1 MDPLGICDAFQKVQE
16 CWGGRSDDLRRRW
29 IALLHELQDITV
41 EELKKAEEGK
51 KGGSEEAREAL
62 LEAVRRQASLS
73 RKYYAAVGRWMKEMV
88 ENAEGLDEGERRR
101 ALFWV
106 RQVIGALNPANFF
119 WTNPSAVQRFIDSAG
134 ASLID
139 GMANFWED
147 AWERDFM
154 AKIVDEKSYG
164 VGRNLAVTPGAVVYR
179 NDLMEL
185 IQYTPTTD
193 KVHDRPLLFIPP
205 WINKYYIFDLSQ
217 EASFVRYMRDRGFS
231 VFIIS
236 WRNPNPDMRDVS
248 FDDYMREGALRAV
261 EVVRDVCGA
270 RKIHAAGYCIGG
282 TLLAVLMAWHAAADG
297 RKINPVAD
305 WTLFST
311 LVDFSEPGEIGVFVS
326 PRSVAAVEDLMK
338 TDGYLHKRYLSMT
351 FRLLGAD
358 NLIWRNFVH
367 NYLYGG
373 QPPKSDMLF
382 WNEDGTHLP
391 EAMCSFYL
399 REFYLHNNLVRP
411 DGVTIAGRPLDL
423 GRVREPLY
431 CVGTQLDHICP
442 WRGTFLTGRIV
453 SGPVRYVLSSEG
465 HITGIINPPS
475 EYSRRRY
482 WAGELLKDD
491 EPETWLGR
499 QDPRTGSWW
508 EDWVAW
514 LLARGGRMKSPP
526 GLGNQ
531 RHPPLTEA
539 PGTYVFEK

>member
-62 LEAVRRQASLS
+62 LEAVKRQASIS
-73 RKYYAAVGRWMKEMV
+73 RKYYAAVGRWMKELV
-88 ENAEGLDEGERRR
+88 EKAEGLDEGDRRR

-106 RQVIGALNPANFF
+106 RQVLGALNPANFF
-119 WTNPSAVQRFIDSAG
+119 WTNPAAVQRFIDSAG
-134 ASLID
+134 TSLID
-139 GMANFWED
+139 GLANFWED
-147 AWERDFM
+147 TWERDFM
-154 AKIVDEKSYG
+154 TRIVDQGSYG

-205 WINKYYIFDLSQ
+205 WINKYYILDLTP

-236 WRNPNPDMRDVS
+236 WRNPNSAMRDVT
-248 FDDYMREGALRAV
+248 FDDYLREGALKAV
-261 EVVRDVCGA
+261 EVVRDICGA
-270 RKIHAAGYCIGG
+270 KKIHAAGYCIGG
-282 TLLAVLMAWHAAADG
+282 TLLAVLMAWYAAADG
-297 RKINPVAD
+297 RKANPVAD

-338 TDGYLHKRYLSMT
+338 ADGYLHKRYLSMT

-391 EAMCSFYL
+391 QAMCSFFL
-399 REFYLHNNLVRP
+399 REFYLHNNLVRR
-411 DGVTIAGRPLDL
+411 DGVTIASRPLDL
-423 GRVREPLY
+423 GRVKEPLY

-442 WRGTFLTGRIV
+442 WRGTFLTGRFV
-453 SGPVRYVLSSEG
+453 AGSVRYVLSSEG

-482 WAGELLKDD
+482 WAGEITEDE

-499 QDPRTGSWW
+499 QDPHNGSWW

-514 LLARGGRMKSPP
+514 LLSRGGRMKNPP

-531 RHPPLTEA
+531 RHPPLVEA
-539 PGTYVFEK
+539 PGTYVLET